1 MTQARNI
8 INALVSGDK
17 VQATTVANNLI
28 QQRSVAQMDNV
39 KLDVAKSVWDTPAQA
54 QPSNTQGE

>member
-28 QQRSVAQMDNV
+28 HQRSVAQMDNV
-39 KLDVAKSVWDTPAQA
+39 KLDVAKSVWNTPAQS
-54 QPSNTQGE
+54 QSNSTQGE